1 MAQAAAQRAAAPRS
15 TGAAAAQRATR
26 SRPTGRR
33 TAAAP
38 GQRAAAAHAPQAAAA
53 PQPAARREQQPAA
66 GLPRYLRDSTAAG
79 QPLPAGLQREME
91 GRFGAPLADVRV
103 HTGAGAAASAAAAGA
118 QAYTAGSD
126 IVFGDGPAGSRFAPG
141 TADGRSLLAHE
152 LTHVVQQRRAGTTVS
167 QHSAA
172 DGGARRGAD
181 EHEAEANAR
190 RVAGTGALTAVQP
203 PAALLQKSDDD
214 EAWYETAG
222 AFVVDTAG
230 AGAELVGDVAGAGVE
245 LVGDAAMALVRRV
258 APQLVPVIERGPMA
272 LLREMVSAALD
283 GVAGALN
290 ALDPGGTLTAMFTVF
305 TGLVGRAIGITTA
318 LLSGECQPLLDA
330 LDQLKTF
337 VTEVAGAAWDR
348 LTSFLQPVGDFF
360 SDLWTGGL
368 QPGVAWLQ
376 DAAGDVWA
384 GITQFGQD
392 IWDWTEPVRDAVGGA
407 WDWVK
412 EQLFGP
418 DDAGSA
424 DSSGGI
430 VGWIS
435 TKAGE
440 AWDWVKEETAPVW
453 QPIADVA
460 QRVGA
465 MLPPP
470 FLAGFGA
477 QMQGLSTQLDS
488 SATAMAGGE
497 GVAEQRETLATVLPS
512 VGMLIGMA
520 RGVIAA
526 AGAWV
531 SDSVAAVG
539 GAVSGMLGALRNSLF
554 SALAGRLSW
563 LEDAALR
570 FTAWAEAGVGQLFTW
585 LLAGFDALTPFIQN
599 AAGVVQRLIGVAGD
613 LMRLPQLV
621 LSTVWNLI
629 PCCIR
634 EPVKNF
640 LFTQILGRIPVFG
653 QFFSDPTLWPRVQ
666 ATALRILRQ
675 AFVDG
680 DLAGAAW
687 SFFQAVLRLLGL
699 PPELVVQVLAKAAQ
713 AIGDILLNPVGFLIH
728 LLGAV
733 RAGFGRFF
741 ENIGTHLLNGVSG
754 WLFGQA
760 QQAGITPPQDFSVA
774 SIFGFVL
781 QVLGVSVEHVFER
794 LAAKLDPAVVRR
806 LRQIYRL
813 ASGVWGFLTVLI
825 EQGPAGLWAEIQTQ
839 LGNLWDTVVQGVV
852 SWVTEAVVNRAMR
865 WLLALLDVTGIM
877 PVINAMVA
885 VYNAIESFVQY
896 LREML
901 EIVSRVLDGVLDIAQ
916 GAIDTAAGF
925 LVDAL
930 SRAMPV
936 AIGFLANQFGLGRL
950 GERLHELLETVRAV
964 VDRAIDWLLDRAIAG
979 GRALL
984 EMARSGA
991 AAVGSAVRGA
1001 LAWLGLRVG
1010 FTAADGTEHHL
1021 RFEGGDA
1028 RAPLMVESRPQRFS
1042 VFLDSITAP
1051 ALQADKALAQRLFDE
1066 LRVLQDEAATAPEGS
1081 DVGARITNHTNQLAQ
1096 VAARLMPATSAA
1108 GVPAATPPVFGGLQ
1122 AGFGSSVVV
1131 HTLTSN
1137 MPPGDGPRV
1146 EGGRWDDLRRR
1157 ITRSGGRS
1165 VYVRGHLL
1173 NHHIGG
1179 PGHSWNNLTPL
1190 TQEANNG
1197 PEDSMLRGFET
1208 RIKQAVDA
1216 GQPVRDFTVTVG
1228 AGRLSSATQLGEVD
1242 AELATTTDPAATE
1255 RLRSVRRVLVAE
1267 ECVPQQVSM
1276 RAEILRPAAAGAAA
1290 PAPEVVSHSVTNAP
1304 SRDWRL
1310 YALRPG

>member
-1 MAQAAAQRAAAPRS
+1 MAQAAAQRVATPRPAAAVPH
-15 TGAAAAQRATR
+15 ALR
-26 SRPTGRR
+26 SRPAGRR
-33 TAAAP
+33 ASEAQTTS
-38 GQRAAAAHAPQAAAA
+38 
-53 PQPAARREQQPAA
+53 AA
-66 GLPRYLRDSTAAG
+66 GLPRYLRDSAHAG
-79 QPLPAGLQREME
+79 QPLPAGVQREME

-103 HTGAGAAASAAAAGA
+103 HTGAEAAASAASAGA
-118 QAYTAGSD
+118 LAYTAGSD
-126 IVFGDGPAGSRFAPG
+126 IVFADGPGGSRFAPG
-141 TADGRSLLAHE
+141 TAEGRGLLAHE
-152 LTHVVQQRRAGTTVS
+152 LTHVVQQRRAGATAT
-167 QHSAA
+167 QPSAA
-172 DGGARRGAD
+172 DGGGRRGAD

-190 RVAGTGALTAVQP
+190 RVAGSAPLSARQLPAAAVQH
-203 PAALLQKSDDD
+203 ADDD
-214 EAWYETAG
+214 RPWYERATDA
-222 AFVVDTAG
+222 
-230 AGAELVGDVAGAGVE
+230 VGDAVGAGVDAAGDAASAVAG
-245 LVGDAAMALVRRV
+245 LVGDAAMAVVRQV
-258 APQLVPVIERGPMA
+258 APRLVPVIQRGPMA
-272 LLREMVSAALD
+272 LLREMVSQALD
-283 GVAGALN
+283 GVVGMLN
-290 ALDPGGTLTAMFTVF
+290 RLDPSGTLNGMFEVF
-305 TGLVGRAIGITTA
+305 TGLMSRAASIAGA
-318 LLSGECQPLLDA
+318 LLSGDCQPLLDA
-330 LDQLKTF
+330 IGQLKTF
-337 VTEVAGAAWDR
+337 ITEVAGEAWDR

-360 SDLWTGGL
+360 SNLWTGYL

-376 DAAGDVWA
+376 AAAGDVWA

-392 IWDWTEPVRDAVGGA
+392 LWDWTEPVRGAVSGAVGGA

-430 VGWIS
+430 GGWIT

-497 GVAEQRETLATVLPS
+497 GVAEQRETLAAVLPS

-531 SDSVAAVG
+531 SSSVAAVG
-539 GAVSGMLGALRNSLF
+539 EAVGGMLGALRNSLF
-554 SALAGRLSW
+554 SALAGTLGW

-570 FTAWAEAGVGQLFTW
+570 FTAWAETGVGQLFTW
-585 LLAGFDALTPFIQN
+585 LLAGFDALTPFIHN

-621 LSTVWNLI
+621 LSGVWNLI

-640 LFTQILGRIPVFG
+640 LFNQILGRIPVFG
-653 QFFSDPTLWPRVQ
+653 QFFTDPTLWPRVQ
-666 ATALRILRQ
+666 ATALSILHQ
-675 AFVDG
+675 VFVDG
-680 DLAGAAW
+680 DLAGAARR
-687 SFFQAVLRLLGL
+687 FFDAVLALLGL
-699 PPELVVQVLAKAAQ
+699 PPELVRQVMAKAAQ
-713 AIGDILLNPVGFLIH
+713 AIGDILLNPVGFLIN

-741 ENIGTHLLNGVSG
+741 DNIGTHLLNGVSG

-794 LAAKLDPAVVRR
+794 LATKLDAATVRR
-806 LRQIYRL
+806 LRQIYRV
-813 ASGVWGFLTVLI
+813 ASGVWGFLTILI
-825 EQGPAGLWAEIQTQ
+825 EQGPAALWTEIQSQ
-839 LGNLWDTVVQGVV
+839 LANLWDTVLQGVV
-852 SWVTEAVVNRAMR
+852 SWVTEAIIDRATR

-877 PVINAMVA
+877 PVINTLIA
-885 VYNAIESFVQY
+885 VYNAIESFMQH

-901 EIVSRVLDGVLDIAQ
+901 EIVSRMLDGVLDIAQ

-984 EMARSGA
+984 DMARSGA
-991 AAVGSAVRGA
+991 AAVGNAVRGA

-1010 FTAADGTEHHL
+1010 FTAVDGTAHTL

-1028 RAPLMVESRPQRFS
+1028 RAPLIVESRPQRFS
-1042 VFLDSITAP
+1042 VFLDGITAP

-1081 DVGARITNHTNQLAQ
+1081 DVGARITSHTHQLAQ
-1096 VAARLMPATSAA
+1096 VAARLMPATNAG

-1122 AGFGSSVVV
+1122 AGFGSSVQVQ
-1131 HTLTSN
+1131 TLTSN

-1146 EGGRWDDLRRR
+1146 EGGHWNDLRRR

-1179 PGHSWNNLTPL
+1179 PGHSWNNLVPL

-1216 GQPVRDFTVTVG
+1216 GHAVRQFTVTVG
-1228 AGRLSSATQLGEVD
+1228 AGRLSSTTPLGEVD
-1242 AELATTTDPAATE
+1242 AELATTTDPAAAE

-1267 ECVPQQVSM
+1267 ESVPQQVDM

-1290 PAPEVVSHSVTNAP
+1290 PAPEVVSHSVINAP

-1310 YALRPG
+1310 YVLRSS